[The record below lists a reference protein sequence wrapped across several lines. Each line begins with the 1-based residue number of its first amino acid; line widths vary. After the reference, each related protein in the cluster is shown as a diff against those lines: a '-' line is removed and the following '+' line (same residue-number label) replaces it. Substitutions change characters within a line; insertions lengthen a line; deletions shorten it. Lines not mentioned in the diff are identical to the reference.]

1 MVRFNSTFDAGSVE
15 PREPMEVLPAG
26 DYLCHI
32 TESEMKDTKA
42 GNGQYLQ
49 LTLEVLE
56 GEFATRKLWERLNLV
71 NPNQTAVD
79 IAQRTLSSICRA
91 AGVMNII
98 DSEDLHYKPMMVKV
112 KVKPARGDYDAS
124 NEIKGYAP
132 PPSGSSPAASPRGGG
147 STPF

>member
-1 MVRFNSTFDAGSVE
+1 MVRFNSTFEAGSVE

-26 DYLCHI
+26 KYLCHI
-32 TESEMKDTKA
+32 TESEMKDTKT

-71 NPNQTAVD
+71 NPNQTTVD

-91 AGVMNII
+91 AGVMNVT
-98 DSEDLHYKPMMVKV
+98 DTEELHHKPMMVKV
-112 KVKPARGDYDAS
+112 KIKPARGDYDES

-132 PPSGSSPAASPRGGG
+132 PSGGAAPAARPASRP
-147 STPF
+147 TPF